1 MSSNVYVNNVT
12 ITGMGAWCVKPT
24 YCHTC
29 RKQLVTDEVAL
40 SQRLLGMQI
49 GSFYCIDCLAVKLKV
64 TVPRLQ
70 ELTQRFKEMGCAY
83 FTRLMEVASDEKE
96 HDGM

>member
-1 MSSNVYVNNVT
+1 
-12 ITGMGAWCVKPT
+12 MGEWCVKPT